1 MKLKKAKLR
10 RHFVESYFAPEVQFF
25 SGDYPRAGALLK
37 AHHPE
42 MKTAYVLSHTPEQ
55 GGDIFLVLINTNI
68 LTKIEHQP

>member
-1 MKLKKAKLR
+1 
-10 RHFVESYFAPEVQFF
+10 
-25 SGDYPRAGALLK
+25 
-37 AHHPE
+37 